1 VDEFDQDDACR
12 QMNEGQEIPCG
23 LLAAQGEAFEAL
35 DAFGRLL
42 RAELADG
49 LLDPGASLV
58 KGFGEEGGLDLGIRL
73 VRDDRR
79 DAAVAG
85 GFAVGLAVIAF
96 EASPPRWA
104 VADGGA
110 RLDVGA
116 EVEKRW
122 KLRRIALLAAGQIEG
137 KKGAFEIGLQVD
149 FGRKPAARA
158 AERLAFLPPFAPAA
172 ETWART
178 TVESNICTKWADDER
193 LARCSKN
200 ISKTPLLLKR
210 SNRFH
215 MLSHLP
221 KRSGSARH
229 VML

>member
-1 VDEFDQDDACR
+1 MD
-12 QMNEGQEIPCG
+12 EGQEVSCG
-23 LLAAQGEAFEAL
+23 LLAAEGNAFKAL

-49 LLDPGASLV
+49 LIDAGTGLV
-58 KGFGEEGGLDLGIRL
+58 KGFREEGGLGLGIRL

-79 DAAVAG
+79 DAAVVG
-85 GFAVGLAVIAF
+85 GLPVGLAVIAF
-96 EASPPRWA
+96 GASPPQWA

-110 RLDVGA
+110 RLDIGA
-116 EVEKRW
+116 EAEKHR

-137 KKGAFEIGLQVD
+137 KKGTFEISLQVD

-178 TVESNICTKWADDER
+178 TVESNICTKWADEER

-200 ISKTPLLLKR
+200 SSKTPPLLKR

-215 MLSHLP
+215 TLFHLP